1 MSNTALKYN
10 ENTLSPPPPPLPHP
24 PVLLLPILKKSMS
37 YPSTQGRSFLCQAGC
52 EDPLSL
58 PQPPQKRMLSEKEYD
73 EKLKIVCLWSFSQA
87 SCYTAVWR
95 QRITWSGRER
105 GLTSA
110 EEEVAKGVLDDKVE
124 VTNFSISKSSEHRNI
139 VLETFNLSHNW
150 SEWLQ
155 HWTWLKRRQRQR
167 QRLSRKRRKWNMVQ
181 HSIKIT

>member
-1 MSNTALKYN
+1 
-10 ENTLSPPPPPLPHP
+10 
-24 PVLLLPILKKSMS
+24 
-37 YPSTQGRSFLCQAGC
+37 
-52 EDPLSL
+52 
-58 PQPPQKRMLSEKEYD
+58 MLSEKEYD

-124 VTNFSISKSSEHRNI
+124 VAEESVTNFSISKSSEHSN
-139 VLETFNLSHNW
+139 VVQETFILSHNW

-181 HSIKIT
+181 HSMKITLIVSRLDKHSNWYLHWKIQLIIFQFTAVAVGILVIIIFYL

>member
-10 ENTLSPPPPPLPHP
+10 KKYPLPTTTIPSLPTCTPPPHIKEIN
-24 PVLLLPILKKSMS
+24 VI
-37 YPSTQGRSFLCQAGC
+37 STQGRSFLCQAGC

-105 GLTSA
+105 GLNSA

-124 VTNFSISKSSEHRNI
+124 VTNFSISKSSEHRN
-139 VLETFNLSHNW
+139 VVQETFNLSHNW

-167 QRLSRKRRKWNMVQ
+167 QRLSRKRRKWNIVH